1 MLEQDFEKLYLRFR
15 ANYYR
20 RMVQVIGVREGSLS
34 ATEGYC
40 VEIIH
45 LMQNPTVTQFAS
57 YLNISL
63 PNANYK
69 INSLIEKGY
78 VVKTVSDKDRREYH
92 LQVTEKFL
100 SYYGLKDE
108 YNARLMRDIRDT
120 FAEEEVLQLET
131 TIGKVL
137 KLMATDEEV

>member
-1 MLEQDFEKLYLRFR
+1 MLEKDFEKLYLRFR

-45 LMQNPTVTQFAS
+45 LMQHPTVAQFAAF
-57 YLNISL
+57 LDISL

-69 INSLIEKGY
+69 INSLVTKGY
-78 VVKTVSDKDRREYH
+78 VVKTPSSHDRRESH
-92 LQVTEKFL
+92 LQVTDKFL
-100 SYYGLKDE
+100 SYYGLNDE
-108 YNARLMRDIRDT
+108 YNARLMRDIRSAFTRDEVAQLEKT
-120 FAEEEVLQLET
+120 IERILELMTAEEE
-131 TIGKVL
+131 
-137 KLMATDEEV
+137 